1 MKIIQQTNMTRKQ
14 SMGYVI
20 QARSGHVLVV
30 DGGAAG
36 NEGELERLIKSVGGH
51 VDLWL
56 ITHPHDDHHDAA
68 RLLLSSDT
76 DITFDKLGSSLL
88 PNEWGVSTGIP
99 VDAQELADWNEFLP
113 SIADKHFEIKEGQ
126 VFELGSMK
134 VEVLAGANPDILT
147 NPFNN
152 QSCVF
157 RLTEGNFTMLIL
169 GDLGVEAG
177 HRLMDKGYDLHA
189 DAVQM
194 AHHGQRGVDEA
205 FYQAVKPTYAFWPTP
220 LWLWVN
226 SRSKVIIPDSAN
238 FKTPETIEWTRKLS
252 TVNIVSFSHTMMF
265 DSETK
270 EISKY

>member
-36 NEGELERLIKSVGGH
+36 NEVELERLIKSVGGH

-76 DITFDKLGSSLL
+76 DISFDRLGSSLL

-157 RLTEGNFTMLIL
+157 RLTEDDFTMLIL

-177 HRLMDKGYDLHA
+177 KRLMEKGYDLRA

-238 FKTPETIEWTRKLS
+238 FKTPETIEWTRKLG

>member
-20 QARSGHVLVV
+20 QTKSGHVLVV

-157 RLTEGNFTMLIL
+157 RLTEDDFTMLIL

-177 HRLMDKGYDLHA
+177 KRLMEKGYDLHA

-194 AHHGQRGVDEA
+194 AHHGQRGVQED

-226 SRSKVIIPDSAN
+226 SRAKVIIPDSAN
-238 FKTPETIEWTRKLS
+238 FKTPETIEWTRKLG